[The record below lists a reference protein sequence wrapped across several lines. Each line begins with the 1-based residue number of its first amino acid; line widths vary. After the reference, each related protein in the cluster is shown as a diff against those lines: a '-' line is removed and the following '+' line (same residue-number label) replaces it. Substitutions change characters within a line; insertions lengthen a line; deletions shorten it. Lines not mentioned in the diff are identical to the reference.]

1 MKGATV
7 SLILGTVLIALSFL
21 GITLERP
28 GLRPD
33 IGLLEAVAESFAYS
47 GFAFLVAGITL
58 VTTGLLFATRTAVE
72 RRRRATAEATPAP
85 IKTLFP
91 LLSFIFAALFS
102 VILSPAIISI
112 MINLRT

>member
-1 MKGATV
+1 MKGATI

-21 GITLERP
+21 LE
-28 GLRPD
+28 G
-33 IGLLEAVAESFAYS
+33 VAESFAYRDF
-47 GFAFLVAGITL
+47 GAAFLFAGITL
-58 VTTGLLFATRTAVE
+58 VTTGLLLATRTAVE
-72 RRRRATAEATPAP
+72 RRRSAKAEATPAP
-85 IKTLFP
+85 IKTLVP